1 MASSIANRQDT
12 TAIAG
17 ESSGVA
23 TGTKAV
29 IDNTWSVLSFVLSS
43 EAEWPGFDAD
53 EA

>member
-12 TAIAG
+12 IAVEG
-17 ESSGVA
+17 ESLSVA

-43 EAEWPGFDAD
+43 EAEWPGYDAD

>member
-1 MASSIANRQDT
+1 MATPIANRQDT
-12 TAIAG
+12 TAGTDEGA
-17 ESSGVA
+17 GVA